1 MSTIDVNSVLAQIR
15 TLSAQTQLQSA
26 PKIPRV
32 APEGTGA
39 IGNVGGTEPV
49 KATPGFGSL
58 MRDGIQSVNES
69 QQNVA
74 RLQQSFE
81 LGDPSVDLATVMTA
95 GAKAQVSFRAMVE
108 VRNRLVS
115 AYQEV
120 MNMPI

>member
-15 TLSAQTQLQSA
+15 TLSAQTQLQNG
-26 PKIPRV
+26 PKIARV
-32 APEGTGA
+32 APEGSGA
-39 IGNVGGTEPV
+39 IAGTEPV
-49 KATPGFGSL
+49 KQTPGFGSL

-74 RLQQSFE
+74 KLQQAFE